1 MQTTKAMRDRIR
13 ELATGEDD
21 YDRAVLLLLDDFE
34 GKIANTDGPM
44 VRARKIV
51 EDYIQWNGMIP
62 APDLLK
68 EAIAAEIGFVQLAS
82 IPHREEIE
90 RIKKERDEW
99 QAKWLECS
107 TSALIL
113 APEAQ

>member
-13 ELATGEDD
+13 ELMTGEDD

-34 GKIANTDGPM
+34 GKMANTDGPM

-51 EDYIQWNGMIP
+51 EDHIQWNGMIP

-68 EAIAAEIGFVQLAS
+68 EAIAAELGFVQLAS
-82 IPHREEIE
+82 IPHREEVE
-90 RIKKERDEW
+90 RIKKERDAWKEKW
-99 QAKWLECS
+99 FEAIQSAQAAGLLTE
-107 TSALIL
+107 
-113 APEAQ
+113 